1 AIKEADV
8 ILYDALVNEE
18 LLDYAK
24 ESCTKIYVGK
34 RAERMS
40 TSQDYINKLLVDYA
54 LTHGHVVRLKGGD
67 PFVFG
72 RGGEELDYI
81 RQFDIPTAVVPGIS
95 SSVGL
100 TGLQQIPLT
109 YRGISESFWVITGST
124 SDGLLSEDL
133 RHAVKTNATVV
144 VLMGYSKLQKIIEL
158 YQENGR
164 GNLPIALIQNG
175 SLENERLAIGTIDTI
190 MEQVHKN
197 LLGVPA
203 IIVLAEVD
211 AKHQSFLKL
220 KQEIQHIEAVM
231 NTLFPIFVKM
241 IQIPTLLVGAGPV
254 GWEKLQAILRS
265 SPLAKVKI
273 VAEQIIP
280 EVFEFIADKETIQL
294 ERRSFQESDLDGKDL
309 VVVAS
314 NNPELNKQIR
324 DLTTKRHIMLNVA
337 DKPDLC
343 DFYLGSIVQK
353 GNLKIGISTNGK
365 SPTMAK
371 RLKEFFNEILPEEI
385 DETLELL
392 QEYRNQLRGDLEHK
406 IKQLNAHT
414 QEIVSKK

>member
-1 AIKEADV
+1 
-8 ILYDALVNEE
+8 
-18 LLDYAK
+18 
-24 ESCTKIYVGK
+24 
-34 RAERMS
+34 
-40 TSQDYINKLLVDYA
+40 
-54 LTHGHVVRLKGGD
+54 
-67 PFVFG
+67 
-72 RGGEELDYI
+72 
-81 RQFDIPTAVVPGIS
+81 
-95 SSVGL
+95 
-100 TGLQQIPLT
+100 
-109 YRGISESFWVITGST
+109 
-124 SDGLLSEDL
+124 
-133 RHAVKTNATVV
+133 
-144 VLMGYSKLQKIIEL
+144 
-158 YQENGR
+158 
-164 GNLPIALIQNG
+164 
-175 SLENERLAIGTIDTI
+175 
-190 MEQVHKN
+190 
-197 LLGVPA
+197 
-203 IIVLAEVD
+203 
-211 AKHQSFLKL
+211 
-220 KQEIQHIEAVM
+220 M

-241 IQIPTLLVGAGPV
+241 NQIQTLLVGAGPV
-254 GWEKLQAILRS
+254 GLEKLQAIFRS

-414 QEIVSKK
+414 QDIVSKK

>member
-1 AIKEADV
+1 
-8 ILYDALVNEE
+8 
-18 LLDYAK
+18 
-24 ESCTKIYVGK
+24 
-34 RAERMS
+34 
-40 TSQDYINKLLVDYA
+40 
-54 LTHGHVVRLKGGD
+54 
-67 PFVFG
+67 
-72 RGGEELDYI
+72 
-81 RQFDIPTAVVPGIS
+81 
-95 SSVGL
+95 
-100 TGLQQIPLT
+100 
-109 YRGISESFWVITGST
+109 
-124 SDGLLSEDL
+124 
-133 RHAVKTNATVV
+133 
-144 VLMGYSKLQKIIEL
+144 
-158 YQENGR
+158 
-164 GNLPIALIQNG
+164 
-175 SLENERLAIGTIDTI
+175 
-190 MEQVHKN
+190 
-197 LLGVPA
+197 
-203 IIVLAEVD
+203 
-211 AKHQSFLKL
+211 
-220 KQEIQHIEAVM
+220 M

-241 IQIPTLLVGAGPV
+241 NQIETLLVGAGPV
-254 GWEKLQAILRS
+254 GLEKLQAIFRS

-314 NNPELNKQIR
+314 NNPELNMQIR
-324 DLTTKRHIMLNVA
+324 EFTTKRHILLNVA
-337 DKPDLC
+337 DKPNLC

>member
-1 AIKEADV
+1 
-8 ILYDALVNEE
+8 
-18 LLDYAK
+18 
-24 ESCTKIYVGK
+24 
-34 RAERMS
+34 
-40 TSQDYINKLLVDYA
+40 
-54 LTHGHVVRLKGGD
+54 
-67 PFVFG
+67 
-72 RGGEELDYI
+72 
-81 RQFDIPTAVVPGIS
+81 
-95 SSVGL
+95 
-100 TGLQQIPLT
+100 
-109 YRGISESFWVITGST
+109 
-124 SDGLLSEDL
+124 
-133 RHAVKTNATVV
+133 
-144 VLMGYSKLQKIIEL
+144 
-158 YQENGR
+158 
-164 GNLPIALIQNG
+164 
-175 SLENERLAIGTIDTI
+175 
-190 MEQVHKN
+190 
-197 LLGVPA
+197 
-203 IIVLAEVD
+203 
-211 AKHQSFLKL
+211 
-220 KQEIQHIEAVM
+220 M

-241 IQIPTLLVGAGPV
+241 NQIQTLLVGAGPV
-254 GWEKLQAILRS
+254 GLEKLQAIFRS

-294 ERRSFQESDLDGKDL
+294 ERRSFQVSDLDDKDL

-324 DLTTKRHIMLNVA
+324 DLTIKRKMLLNVA

-414 QEIVSKK
+414 QDIVSKK